1 MTISTK
7 KGSDQAMLDM
17 CLLEYMLR
25 LKLQVTRLCIRIRIG
40 LASTQNL
47 KEMTC
52 SVKVKPYQNITT

>member
-7 KGSDQAMLDM
+7 KQSDQAMPDM
-17 CLLEYMLR
+17 CLLEYLLR
-25 LKLQVTRLCIRIRIG
+25 LQLLVTRLCIRIRIV

-52 SVKVKPYQNITT
+52 SVKVKRYQNITT